1 MSARNRSRLG
11 AALAAL
17 MLLAGCGAGG
27 PRGETL
33 KFWAM
38 GREGEVVQEL
48 VSDFERENPG
58 VHVIVQQLP
67 WSAAH
72 EKLLT
77 AYVGGSTPDVGQL
90 GNTWIPEFAALRA
103 IEPLDARIAA
113 TPAMA
118 PAGYFS
124 GIWDT
129 NVVDGHVYGVPWYVD
144 TRVLFYRRDLLAR
157 AGWRAVPGDWADWVR
172 CMEDVKRAGAK
183 TAIFLPTNEYTPWII
198 FGLQAKARM
207 LKDGDTRGD
216 FSGPAYRRAVSFYM
230 DVLRRRLA
238 PTLDGNAIGNVYQ
251 EFERGT
257 FAMYI
262 TGPWQ
267 LGEFRNRLSPAMQS
281 SWATAP
287 LPGPDGPESGVST
300 AGGSSLVLFRNSR
313 HQDAAWKLVEFLSRP
328 EQQLKFWRLTGD
340 LPARREA
347 WRDTALTRDPNMV
360 TFGIQLQRTAPTPNI
375 PEWEE
380 IAVQLRDDAVPA
392 MVLGHADP
400 DSTLRTLDRAV
411 DRILEKRRWLV
422 ERERAHGAAS
432 MAALGEPVVVASGH
446 VP

>member
-1 MSARNRSRLG
+1 VTPRGASNHGDASVRDAILVGLSALALLSGCSARRSNV
-11 AALAAL
+11 
-17 MLLAGCGAGG
+17 
-27 PRGETL
+27 ETL
-33 KFWAM
+33 RFWAM

-48 VSDFERENPG
+48 ATDFERENPG
-58 VHVIVQQLP
+58 IHIIVQQLP

-113 TPAMA
+113 TPSVP
-118 PAGYFS
+118 PAGYFR

-129 NVVDGHVYGVPWYVD
+129 NVVDGVVYGVPWYVD
-144 TRVLFYRRDLLAR
+144 TRLLFYRRDLLAR
-157 AGWRAVPGDWADWVR
+157 AGWKSVPENWRDWVR

-198 FGLQAKARM
+198 FGLQAKSRM
-207 LKDGDTRGD
+207 LKDEDTRGD
-216 FSGPAYRRAVSFYM
+216 FSGPGYRKAASFYM
-230 DVLRRRLA
+230 DVLHRHLA

-313 HQDAAWKLVEFLSRP
+313 HPEAAWKWVEFLSRP
-328 EQQLKFWRLTGD
+328 EQQLRFWRLTGD
-340 LPARREA
+340 LPARQEA
-347 WRDTALTRDPNMV
+347 WRDTALTRDPNMRS
-360 TFGIQLQRTAPTPNI
+360 FGIQLERTVATPNI

-380 IAVQLRDDAVPA
+380 IAVRLRDDAVPA
-392 MVLGHADP
+392 MVLGHANP
-400 DSTLRTLDRAV
+400 DSTLRALDRAV
-411 DRILEKRRWLV
+411 DRILEKRRWLI
-422 ERERAHGAAS
+422 ERERARRAAP
-432 MAALGEPVVVASGH
+432 LGVV
-446 VP
+446 P

>member
-1 MSARNRSRLG
+1 MSARRAGRVLLAF
-11 AALAAL
+11 AALLAV
-17 MLLAGCGAGG
+17 AGCAPSGG
-27 PRGETL
+27 RGVTL
-33 KFWAM
+33 RFWAM

-48 VSDFERENPG
+48 VRDFEREHPG

-77 AYVGGSTPDVGQL
+77 AYVGGSTPDVSQL
-90 GNTWIPEFAALRA
+90 GNTWVPEFAALRA
-103 IEPLDARIAA
+103 IEPLGARVKA
-113 TPAMA
+113 TPSMPESA
-118 PAGYFS
+118 YFR

-129 NVVDGHVYGVPWYVD
+129 NVAEGAVYGVPWYVD
-144 TRVLFYRRDLLAR
+144 TRLMFYRRDLFEK
-157 AGWRAVPGDWADWVR
+157 AGWRVPPTNWADWLR
-172 CMEDVKRAGAK
+172 CMEDVRRAGAK

-198 FGLQAKARM
+198 FGLQAKSRM

-216 FSGPAYRRAVSFYM
+216 FSGPAYKRAADFYM
-230 DVLRRRLA
+230 EVLRRKLA
-238 PTLDGNAIGNVYQ
+238 PTMDGNAIGNVYQ

-267 LGEFRNRLSPAMQS
+267 LGEFKNRLSPAMQS
-281 SWATAP
+281 AWAVTP

-300 AGGSSLVLFRNSR
+300 AGGSSLVVFRNCR
-313 HQDAAWKLVEFLSRP
+313 HKDAAWQLVEFLSRP
-328 EQQLKFWRLTGD
+328 EQQVRFFHLTGD
-340 LPARREA
+340 LPARRES
-347 WRDTALTRDPNMV
+347 WRDTSLTNDPNMAA
-360 TFGIQLQRTAPTPNI
+360 FGTQLGRTVATASI

-380 IAVQLRDDAVPA
+380 IAVRLRDEAIPA

-400 DSTLRTLDRAV
+400 DSTLRGLDRTI

-422 ERERAHGAAS
+422 ERDRARAA
-432 MAALGEPVVVASGH
+432 AAAG
-446 VP
+446 VPR